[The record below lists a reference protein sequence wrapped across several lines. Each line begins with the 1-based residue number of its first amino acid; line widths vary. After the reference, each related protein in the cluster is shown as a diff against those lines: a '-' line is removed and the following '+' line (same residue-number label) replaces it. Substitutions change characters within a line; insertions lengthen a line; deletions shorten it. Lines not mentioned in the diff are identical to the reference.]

1 MRKRLHIAENGSAG
15 GGEAGCGLE
24 NRIYCERNLA
34 AEHERQ
40 GTCHAKRY
48 LEKAYAA
55 SVDVV
60 SDTIVV
66 AAATTKLFFI
76 ASKKFTVVVNKFL

>member
-1 MRKRLHIAENGSAG
+1 MNTPNQLSLFLLLLKNNAIIARLP
-15 GGEAGCGLE
+15 
-24 NRIYCERNLA
+24 
-34 AEHERQ
+34 
-40 GTCHAKRY
+40 AKRY